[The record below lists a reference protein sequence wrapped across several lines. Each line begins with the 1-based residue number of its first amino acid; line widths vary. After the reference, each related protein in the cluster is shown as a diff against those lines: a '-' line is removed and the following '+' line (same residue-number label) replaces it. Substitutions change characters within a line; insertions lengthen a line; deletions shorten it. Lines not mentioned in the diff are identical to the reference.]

1 MKKVYVSDVT
11 IRAFLEERKG
21 SLSFREKLN
30 ISLALEKT
38 GLNAIE
44 LPYLSGDK
52 EQAVVYKT
60 ISESVSDVK
69 VCIDTGITEADVER
83 AYSMISMAKN
93 PCIQIAVPVSTAQ
106 MEYIYHVKAPKMLAI
121 VEKLVKKA
129 VSLCADV
136 EFVAKDA
143 MRAESGFLK
152 EIALVAVNSGAKK
165 VTISD
170 DAGDSFPNEIASA
183 VKELKD
189 AGVSTVYVQPSNK
202 LSMATAIAI
211 ECIKAGADGIKTAI
225 KDGYLSAVNVA
236 EVIRAKFDTLKIES
250 DLNVTLIKSV
260 LSNFDKIGA
269 EEQVTKTDAK
279 SFKLSDENTLSD
291 VIDVVKGMGYEL
303 SDIDFGKV
311 YEEFKRVCAKKGTVN
326 KTELEA
332 IVANTSMQGPSTYHL
347 ISYVVNSGNILT
359 STANITLEKDG
370 EKLSGVSTGDG
381 PIDAAFHAIEQIIGH
396 HYELDDFQVQAVTK
410 GREAVGSS
418 LIRLRADGKLYSGT
432 GLSTDI
438 IGACIR
444 AYVNALNKIVY
455 EGK

>member
-1 MKKVYVSDVT
+1 MKKLIVTDVT
-11 IRAFLEERKG
+11 LKEAEKLQKFT
-21 SLSFREKLN
+21 FREKLN
-30 ISLALEKT
+30 IATALEKA

-60 ISESVSDVK
+60 ISESVSDIK
-69 VCIDTGITEADVER
+69 VCIDCGMTEADVET
-83 AYSMISMAKN
+83 AYSMISGAKN
-93 PCIQIAVPVSTAQ
+93 KCIQVSVPVSTAQ
-106 MEYIYHVKAPKMLAI
+106 MEYIYHVKAPKMIAI
-121 VEKLVKKA
+121 VEKLVRKA
-129 VSLCADV
+129 KTLSNDV
-136 EFVAKDA
+136 EFIAKDA

-152 EIALVAVNSGAKK
+152 EICTVAVKSGATA

-170 DAGDSFPNEIASA
+170 DAGDAFPDEMAKSVKEIKSANEIP
-183 VKELKD
+183 
-189 AGVSTVYVQPSNK
+189 VYVAPSNK
-202 LSMATAIAI
+202 LQMASAIAV
-211 ECIKAGADGIKTAI
+211 ECIKAGADGVKTVE
-225 KDGYLSAVNVA
+225 KDGYLSAVTFAEIIRSKGINFGISSDVDVA
-236 EVIRAKFDTLKIES
+236 VVKT
-250 DLNVTLIKSV
+250 V
-260 LSNFDKIGA
+260 LSGFSEMSEK
-269 EEQVTKTDAK
+269 EEQVTST
-279 SFKLSDENTLSD
+279 SINLSAENTLSD
-291 VIDVVKGMGYEL
+291 VIDVVKSLGYEL
-303 SDIDFGKV
+303 SDIDFGNV
-311 YEEFKRVCAKKGTVN
+311 YEEFKRVCAKKGSVN

-332 IVANTSMQGPSTYHL
+332 IVANTSMQVPSTYHL

-381 PIDAAFHAIEQIIGH
+381 PIDASFHAIEQIIGH

-455 EGK
+455 EDK